1 MTMIGNA
8 QAAVGEAERILT
20 AGAAG
25 TEPLIWTSM
34 SVEPLAAILLTTA
47 RPNTGLIDL
56 GQARQVAEVT
66 DVRITGD
73 GCASWIDAALKCPDK
88 PLGEGLARAL
98 SMPLRQRDS
107 IRAVMLE
114 ALDAALAS

>member
-1 MTMIGNA
+1 MTMIGSAQNA
-8 QAAVGEAERILT
+8 VCAAERILT
-20 AGAAG
+20 AGAADP
-25 TEPLIWTSM
+25 ESFIWTSL
-34 SVEPLAAILLTTA
+34 SVQPLAAILLTTA
-47 RPNTGLIDL
+47 RRNTDL
-56 GQARQVAEVT
+56 LDLDQARQVAEVT

-107 IRAVMLE
+107 IRAVMLQ